1 MAQFGSALDWGSRGR
16 RFKSCRPDQKSK
28 RESNR
33 SPVFYEG
40 RQPAQQAWTSSIGF
54 EPKGSPKCY
63 QALLARGSRLKS
75 EACLDASELLR
86 PDQKSKRESNRSPVF
101 YEGRQP
107 AQQAWTSSIG
117 FEPKGSPKCYQALLA
132 RGSRLKSEA
141 CLDASELLRPDQL
154 NTKERANA
162 LSLFVQETTACA
174 AGMDF
179 VTF

>member
-1 MAQFGSALDWGSRGR
+1 MSNRDVAQFGSALDWGSRGR

-28 RESNR
+28 TNPFEGSFFYWEGTTACAAGMDFVCVPTRNLNGR
-33 SPVFYEG
+33 AIALPFFYEG
-40 RQPAQQAWTSSIGF
+40 RQPAQQAWT
-54 EPKGSPKCY
+54 
-63 QALLARGSRLKS
+63 L
-75 EACLDASELLR
+75 
-86 PDQKSKRESNRSPVF
+86 
-101 YEGRQP
+101 
-107 AQQAWTSSIG
+107 SIG